1 MTARVGLIIPSSNR
15 MVEQEMAPAF
25 PVGVAVHVAR
35 LRMTGPNRVAFDQLL
50 PRIEDAARALTDA
63 RCDVVAFH
71 CTANSMEGGRSGE
84 EQILA
89 ALAQAGAPRATTTIT
104 AIQRAFSALGARR
117 MVLITPYSVSTT
129 EHEAEFLRDAGCD
142 VLSAQG
148 FALDGSDA
156 YCATPPQ
163 FWHDRIVAAARP
175 DAEAYLI
182 SCANISVFGVI
193 DDLEVRLERP
203 IVTSNQAVMWDALRL
218 IGWRAPPRRLGRL
231 FATSSAGESMHAVSA
246 G

>member
-1 MTARVGLIIPSSNR
+1 VTARVGLIIPSSNR
-15 MVEQEMAPAF
+15 MVEAEMVPAF
-25 PVGVAVHVAR
+25 PAGVAAHVTR
-35 LRMTGPNRVAFDQLL
+35 LRMTGTNHLAFDQLL

-63 RCDVVAFH
+63 RCDVVVFH
-71 CTANSMEGGRSGE
+71 CTANSMEGGKTGE

-89 ALAQAGAPRATTTIT
+89 TLAQAGAPRVTTTIT

-117 MVLITPYSVSTT
+117 IVLITPYSASTT
-129 EHEAEFLRDAGCD
+129 EHEADFLRKAGYD

-156 YCATPPQ
+156 YCATSPQ
-163 FWHDRIVAAARP
+163 FWHDRVVAAARP
-175 DAEAYLI
+175 DADAYLI

-193 DDLEVRLERP
+193 DDLEARLERP
-203 IVTSNQAVMWDALRL
+203 IVTSNQAVIWEALRL
-218 IGWRAPPRRLGRL
+218 IGWRAPPRHLGRL
-231 FATSSAGESMHAVSA
+231 FATSFAGEAVHAVSA